1 MLRSSRTLHGME
13 WPIHGM
19 ESSIHGMLRPIHGQ
33 FLAVVWVHFYQHF
46 FFLSH
51 FGALRRSHGRLHPR
65 AAVQQ
70 KRTAVARRSA
80 PNAAARGETLKK
92 TERRAAHFAPTWAKA
107 RPRRA
112 LSVWRGCHYFLE
124 NRGWKRRSRPPWIGV
139 ERPGGARGGGIKG
152 VKKLQAAEEFSYIC
166 LDKIVEP
173 NCQTHVWAPTNP
185 PPRRSS

>member
-92 TERRAAHFAPTWAKA
+92 QKGALHILRRHGQK
-107 RPRRA
+107 
-112 LSVWRGCHYFLE
+112 RG
-124 NRGWKRRSRPPWIGV
+124 
-139 ERPGGARGGGIKG
+139 PGELFQRGGVVIIFWKIGG
-152 VKKLQAAEEFSYIC
+152 GNAAPVHRGLGWNGRAVRGAEG
-166 LDKIVEP
+166 
-173 NCQTHVWAPTNP
+173 
-185 PPRRSS
+185 

>member
-1 MLRSSRTLHGME
+1 MADPWDGIVDPWDVATDP
-13 WPIHGM
+13 W
-19 ESSIHGMLRPIHGQ
+19 
-33 FLAVVWVHFYQHF
+33 AVFSGRLGT
-46 FFLSH
+46 FLST
-51 FGALRRSHGRLHPR
+51 FLLSFTLRGPSPQPR
-65 AAVQQ
+65 Q
-70 KRTAVARRSA
+70 A
-80 PNAAARGETLKK
+80 PSARGGAAKVDSRGTTQRPKRRGTGRNAKK

-112 LSVWRGCHYFLE
+112 LSAWRGCHYFLE
-124 NRGWKRRSRPPWIGV
+124 NRGWKRRSRPPWIGA